1 MKHNQIVIIMKNFL
15 ILLILISIQPVN
27 AQDCEFTTTESGLKY
42 FITQRGDGVKIDSGS
57 VVIQHYILWLSNGE
71 RLESSRDLNKPF
83 GAVFPSKGIIKG
95 SNEAISL
102 MNVGDRGIFL
112 MPYYLA
118 YGEEGD
124 SEIPPKETL
133 TFDIEIL
140 GVVEKS
146 LEDEL
151 YKVLTNNYEVDSL
164 LKVEQTIKL
173 FHELKEGGFQDM
185 WVDQYALN
193 TIGYAL
199 LRNGYLKES
208 IEVFELNVK
217 EYPDSSN
224 PYDSLGEAYMKSEK
238 NELAIINYRKS
249 LELNP
254 KNSNAIKMLEKLEN
268 K

>member
-1 MKHNQIVIIMKNFL
+1 
-15 ILLILISIQPVN
+15 
-27 AQDCEFTTTESGLKY
+27 
-42 FITQRGDGVKIDSGS
+42 
-57 VVIQHYILWLSNGE
+57 
-71 RLESSRDLNKPF
+71 
-83 GAVFPSKGIIKG
+83 
-95 SNEAISL
+95 

-118 YGEEGD
+118 YGEQGD

-140 GVVEKS
+140 GVVEQL

-151 YKVLTNNYEVDSL
+151 YKVLTNEYEVDSL
-164 LKVEQTIKL
+164 LKVEQTIKF

-193 TIGYAL
+193 TIGYML
-199 LRNGYLKES
+199 LRNGYLEEA
-208 IEVFELNVK
+208 IDVFELNVK
-217 EYPDSSN
+217 EYPDSFN
-224 PYDSLGEAYMKSEK
+224 PYDSLGEAYMKSRK
-238 NELAIINYRKS
+238 IELAIINYRKS

-254 KNSNAIKMLEKLEN
+254 KNSNALKMLENLEN

>member
-1 MKHNQIVIIMKNFL
+1 MKNIF
-15 ILLILISIQPVN
+15 IFLILISVHSIIG
-27 AQDCEFTTTESGLKY
+27 QDCEFVTTESGLKY

-71 RLESSRDLNKPF
+71 RLESSRDLNEPF
-83 GAVFPSKGIIKG
+83 GAVFPSEGIIKG
-95 SNEAISL
+95 TNEAISL

-140 GVVEKS
+140 EVVEKS
-146 LEDEL
+146 LEKEL
-151 YKVLTNNYEVDSL
+151 NKILTHNYDLDSL
-164 LKVEQTIKL
+164 LKVEQTINK
-173 FHELKEGGFQDM
+173 FHELKDGGFQDI
-185 WVDQYALN
+185 WIDQYALN
-193 TIGYAL
+193 TIGYLL
-199 LRNGYLKES
+199 LRDGYLEEAVE
-208 IEVFELNVK
+208 IFELNVK

-224 PYDSLGEAYMKSEK
+224 PYDSLGEAYMKSGK
-238 NELAIINYRKS
+238 IELAIINYRKS

-254 KNSNAIKMLEKLEN
+254 KNSNAVKMLENLERQ
-268 K
+268 

>member
-1 MKHNQIVIIMKNFL
+1 MKNCLIFL
-15 ILLILISIQPVN
+15 ILIFTQWIN
-27 AQDCEFTTTESGLKY
+27 AQDCEFITTESGLKY

-57 VVIQHYILWLSNGE
+57 VVIQHYILWLSNGK
-71 RLESSRDLNKPF
+71 RLESSRDINKPF
-83 GAVFPSKGIIKG
+83 GAVFPSEGVIKG
-95 SNEAISL
+95 TNEAISL

-118 YGEEGD
+118 YGEQGD

-140 GVVEKS
+140 GVVEQL

-151 YKVLTNNYEVDSL
+151 YKVLTNEYEVDSL
-164 LKVEQTIKL
+164 LKVEQTIKF

-193 TIGYAL
+193 TIGYML
-199 LRNGYLKES
+199 LRNGYLEEA
-208 IEVFELNVK
+208 IDVFELNVK
-217 EYPDSSN
+217 EYPDSFN
-224 PYDSLGEAYMKSEK
+224 PYDSLGEAYMKSRK
-238 NELAIINYRKS
+238 IELAIINYRKS

-254 KNSNAIKMLEKLEN
+254 KNSNALKMLENLEN